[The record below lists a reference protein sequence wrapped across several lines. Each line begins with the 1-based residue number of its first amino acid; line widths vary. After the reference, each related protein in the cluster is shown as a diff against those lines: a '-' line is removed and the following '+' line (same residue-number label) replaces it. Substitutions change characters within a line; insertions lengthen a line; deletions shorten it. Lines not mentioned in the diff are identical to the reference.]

1 MSERDT
7 GSGPLVGGVIL
18 LLAGGG
24 CGTWVFVFGLLGL
37 IFSLV
42 FPLAFGTPFDDLRL
56 DRGAPLE
63 TSAEVLAVEI
73 VPNTTVNNQAVYTL
87 SYRFEAEGE
96 AIEDQARV
104 LEHDAVTQASPGE
117 ALTVEFLPE
126 EPSVSRPVGS
136 PANAGGWGGVIGF
149 PFLALAVLGALPVAL
164 IFLAG
169 GWLVWR
175 ALKAPR

>member
-1 MSERDT
+1 MDERNPGI
-7 GSGPLVGGVIL
+7 GSLVAGLFL

-42 FPLAFGTPFDDLRL
+42 FPLAFGTPMDDLRL
-56 DRGAPLE
+56 DRGAPIE
-63 TSAEVLAVEI
+63 APAEVLAVEI

-117 ALTVEFLPE
+117 SLAVEYLPE

-136 PANAGGWGGVIGF
+136 PANAGGWAGVIGY
-149 PFLALAVLGALPVAL
+149 PFLLLAVLGAVPVGL
-164 IFLAG
+164 IFLSG
-169 GWLVWR
+169 LWLTWR
-175 ALKAPR
+175 ALRARR